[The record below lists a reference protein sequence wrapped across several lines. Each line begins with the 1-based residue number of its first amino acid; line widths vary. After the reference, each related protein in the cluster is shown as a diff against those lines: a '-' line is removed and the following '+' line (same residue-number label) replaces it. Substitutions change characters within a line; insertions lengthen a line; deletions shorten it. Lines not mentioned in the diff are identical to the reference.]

1 MVGFCAPITPALILM
16 NNSSEN
22 LKNVLISLRRI
33 IRATDLHSKRME
45 KSTGLTIPQILIL
58 RSIHQQAGLTIS
70 YIAQEVNLS
79 QATVTTILDRLE
91 QRQYI
96 YRERSVA
103 DKRKTHVYLTEAGQA
118 AMLGA
123 PAPLQEH
130 FSAQFNNLADWE
142 QNTIL
147 STLQRIAHMMNAENI
162 EASPILDVG
171 DIDRLSIN
179 KKTSTP

>member
-1 MVGFCAPITPALILM
+1 M
-16 NNSSEN
+16 NSNAN

-58 RSIHQQAGLTIS
+58 RAIDCQAGITIS
-70 YIAQEVNLS
+70 SVAQEVALS

-91 QRQYI
+91 HRKYI
-96 YRERSVA
+96 YRERSVT
-103 DKRKTHVYLTEAGQA
+103 DKRKTHVHLTTAGLEALQR
-118 AMLGA
+118 A

-130 FSAQFNNLADWE
+130 FSTQFDNLADWE
-142 QNTIL
+142 QSAIL
-147 STLQRIAHMMNAENI
+147 STLQRIAQMMDAESI

-171 DIDRLSIN
+171 EIDRSLIN
-179 KKTSTP
+179 KK